1 MRRLWEAT
9 STVPIHHSVGT
20 PLHAKTMVVER
31 ILALIGI
38 TNLDNHCF
46 AFEFNEEIN
55 SSCTTPLS
63 PVSLKKRLLRRSEAF
78 EKVDRLMSSLACRH
92 VT

>member
-9 STVPIHHSVGT
+9 STVPIHHSLGT

-38 TNLDNHCF
+38 TNLDNRSF
-46 AFEFNEEIN
+46 ALNEEIN
-55 SSCTTPLS
+55 LI
-63 PVSLKKRLLRRSEAF
+63 VHDAIVAGQLEKKAF
-78 EKVDRLMSSLACRH
+78 TKI
-92 VT
+92 

>member
-1 MRRLWEAT
+1 M
-9 STVPIHHSVGT
+9 HHSLGT

-38 TNLDNHCF
+38 TNLDNHSF

-55 SSCTTPLS
+55 LI
-63 PVSLKKRLLRRSEAF
+63 VHDAAIAGQLEKKAF
-78 EKVDRLMSSLACRH
+78 TKI
-92 VT
+92 

>member
-1 MRRLWEAT
+1 
-9 STVPIHHSVGT
+9 
-20 PLHAKTMVVER
+20 MVVER

-55 SSCTTPLS
+55 LI
-63 PVSLKKRLLRRSEAF
+63 VHDAAIAGQLEKKAF
-78 EKVDRLMSSLACRH
+78 TKI
-92 VT
+92 